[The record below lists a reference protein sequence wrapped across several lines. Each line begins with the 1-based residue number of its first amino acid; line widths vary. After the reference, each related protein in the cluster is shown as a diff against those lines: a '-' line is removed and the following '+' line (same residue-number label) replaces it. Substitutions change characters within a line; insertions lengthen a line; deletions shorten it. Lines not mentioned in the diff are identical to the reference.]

1 VETIFDSPPL
11 IDLKEQFMP
20 RPVLGIDLGTTY
32 SCVASLDEN
41 MRVSVLPNQEGDLTT
56 PSVVFFETGGNVI
69 VGKFAK
75 NELKSEQDRVVALI
89 KRHMG
94 EEGYTVSVAGQD
106 RYPQEVSAVI
116 LRQVVEDALVALG
129 VEVPANGP
137 LADVVITVPAYF
149 GAAERQATRDAG
161 QMAGL
166 NVLNIINEPT
176 AAAIAYGLVSADRDR
191 TVLVYD
197 LGGGT
202 FDVTIIQVSPT
213 EIRVV
218 ATGGDHRLGG
228 ADWDARLVTLI
239 AEKFR
244 EQHPDAPD
252 PLSDLDA
259 AGSIE
264 LFAEEAKKALTRRDS
279 YTDTVIAGGER
290 ARIELTRQELEDS
303 TADLI
308 GRTLDFTKDVLGH
321 ARDKG
326 VDRIDDLLLVGGMS
340 HSPAVKRRLVEE
352 FPDLP
357 TPQLADP
364 DQIVAKGA
372 ALFAASSVS
381 ETDGS
386 TGGRAYGLPGRTQLP
401 NIVDVTSKGYGVAVV
416 RDPDRRTSDLVV
428 AWLINP
434 NDEIPASPKQTFYT
448 IEDNQTSVDI
458 DVYESTTDVLSEELD
473 DNLKLVSGVLQG
485 LPSGMPAN
493 QPIEVSFNL
502 GSDGI
507 LHITATASNGKV
519 LELKAKISGLV
530 PEEVKN
536 APLPAIRR

>member
-1 VETIFDSPPL
+1 MT
-11 IDLKEQFMP
+11 

-41 MRVSVLPNQEGDLTT
+41 QRVSVLANQEGDLTT
-56 PSVVFFETGGNVI
+56 PSVVFFEPSGNVI

-75 NELKSEQDRVVALI
+75 NELKNEQDRVVALI

-94 EEGYTVSVAGQD
+94 EEGYTVEVSGQSF
-106 RYPQEVSAVI
+106 YPQQVSAII
-116 LRQVVEDALVALG
+116 LRQVVEDALAALAA
-129 VEVPANGP
+129 EVPPSGP

-161 QMAGL
+161 EMAGL

-176 AAAIAYGLVSADRDR
+176 AAAIAYGLVSAGGDR

-202 FDVTIIQVSPT
+202 FDVTIIQVSAT

-218 ATGGDHRLGG
+218 ATGGDHHLGG

-244 EQHPDAPD
+244 DQHPDAQD
-252 PLSDLDA
+252 PLMDLDA

-264 LFAEEAKKALTRRDS
+264 LLAEDAKKALTRRES
-279 YTDTVIAGGER
+279 YTDTVIAGGDR
-290 ARIELTRQELEDS
+290 ARIEITRQELEES
-303 TADLI
+303 TADLV
-308 GRTLDFTKDVLGH
+308 GRTLDFTKDVLEH
-321 ARDKG
+321 ARNKG

-340 HSPAVKRRLVEE
+340 HSPAVKQRLIAE

-357 TPQLADP
+357 APQLADP

-372 ALFAASSVS
+372 ALFAASSVA
-381 ETDGS
+381 ETDG
-386 TGGRAYGLPGRTQLP
+386 RAGSGTSARGLPGGTQLP

-416 RDPDRRTSDLVV
+416 RDAKRRDSDLIV

-434 NDEIPASPKQTFYT
+434 NDEIPASPQQTFYT
-448 IEDNQTSVDI
+448 IEDDQTSVEI
-458 DVYESTTDVLSEELD
+458 DVYESKTDLLSEELAD
-473 DNLKLVSGVLQG
+473 STKLVSGVLRD
-485 LPSGMPAN
+485 LPPRMPAN
-493 QPIEVSFNL
+493 QPIGVSFNL
-502 GSDGI
+502 GGDGI
-507 LHITATASNGKV
+507 LHITATASNGKILR
-519 LELKAKISGLV
+519 LEAKISGLI
-530 PEEVKN
+530 PAEAKR

>member
-1 VETIFDSPPL
+1 MT
-11 IDLKEQFMP
+11 

-41 MRVSVLPNQEGDLTT
+41 QRVTVLANQEGELTT
-56 PSVVFFETGGNVI
+56 PSVVYFETSGNVI

-75 NELKSEQDRVVALI
+75 NELKNEPDRVVALI

-94 EEGYTVSVAGQD
+94 EDGYTVSVGGQN
-106 RYPQEVSAVI
+106 RYPQEVSAII
-116 LRQVVEDALVALG
+116 LRQVVEDALAALS
-129 VEVPANGP
+129 VETPANGP

-161 QMAGL
+161 EMAGL

-176 AAAIAYGLVSADRDR
+176 AAAIAYGLVSAGKDR

-202 FDVTIIQVSPT
+202 FDVTIIQVSAA

-239 AEKFR
+239 AEKFG
-244 EQHPDAPD
+244 EQHPDAED
-252 PLSDLDA
+252 PLMDLDA

-264 LFAEEAKKALTRRDS
+264 LLAEEAKKALTRKEN
-279 YTDTVIAGGER
+279 YKDTVIAGGER
-290 ARIELTRQELEDS
+290 ARIEITRQELEET

-340 HSPAVKRRLVEE
+340 HSPAVKQRLMAE

-357 TPQLADP
+357 APQLADP

-372 ALFAASSVS
+372 ALFAASSVA
-381 ETDGS
+381 ETDGRA
-386 TGGRAYGLPGRTQLP
+386 GRAGGTTRGLPGGAQLP

-416 RDPDRRTSDLVV
+416 RDAKRPDSGLVV

-434 NDEIPASPKQTFYT
+434 NDEIPASPQQTFYT
-448 IEDNQTSVDI
+448 VVDNQTSVDI
-458 DVYESTTDVLSEELD
+458 DVYESTTDMLSEELT
-473 DNLKLVSGVLQG
+473 DNLKLVSGVLTG
-485 LPSGMPAN
+485 LPPRLPAN

-502 GSDGI
+502 GGDGI

-519 LELKAKISGLV
+519 LKLQAKISGLV
-530 PEEVKN
+530 PEEVKR